1 MFFER
6 KIERVCVWMCVLEIE
21 REQLV
26 MRCTKIELENHQC
39 QPSMLL
45 PFLWLDTVKKA
56 RMVLTHG
63 RQIKN
68 FLIRKLPIDI
78 NSSFILIEQT
88 ADF

>member
-1 MFFER
+1 
-6 KIERVCVWMCVLEIE
+6 MCVLEIE

-56 RMVLTHG
+56 RMVLTYG
-63 RQIKN
+63 RQIN
-68 FLIRKLPIDI
+68 FFRKLPIDI
-78 NSSFILIEQT
+78 NSSFILMEQT